1 MRAPSVM
8 VSSTSM
14 DSVPMV
20 SVSLP
25 MSFQHRALLPGCI
38 HMGLVFLSIAAL
50 LVLNTG
56 RVSAETIR
64 MTGMTVDGAVHE
76 VTLDEIDETGTIE
89 EVVYNPYEKG
99 KVRYSGVLLDK
110 LVARFADPSVTT
122 VRMTAIDDYRTVFE
136 KAEWQKF
143 RILFVTR
150 RKGER
155 FGLEKKGPARIVYP
169 DFDAEKEIY
178 QVNLPKWMW
187 MIQEIKFE

>member
-1 MRAPSVM
+1 LLWRIRLGAA
-8 VSSTSM
+8 
-14 DSVPMV
+14 
-20 SVSLP
+20 SLLLT
-25 MSFQHRALLPGCI
+25 ALL
-38 HMGLVFLSIAAL
+38 L
-50 LVLNTG
+50 LNSVD
-56 RVSAETIR
+56 VSAETIR
-64 MTGMTVDGAVHE
+64 MTGKTVDGAVHD
-76 VTLDEIDETGTIE
+76 VPLDEIDEIGTIE
-89 EVVYNPYEKG
+89 QTVYNPYEKA

-136 KAEWQKF
+136 KAEWEKL

-150 RKGER
+150 QKGER